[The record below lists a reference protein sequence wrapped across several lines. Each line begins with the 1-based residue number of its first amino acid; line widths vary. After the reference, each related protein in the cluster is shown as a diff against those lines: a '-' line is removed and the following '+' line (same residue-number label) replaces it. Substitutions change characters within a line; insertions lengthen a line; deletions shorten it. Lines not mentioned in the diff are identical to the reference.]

1 MTSIHSLTCVVLIS
15 ETRPVILQT
24 NSSVVAIASY
34 IYRLVIEQFCL
45 IEQFCSS
52 VKLSNYECNPRLIK
66 RKVAGQYFVI
76 LSYSSIVNI

>member
-34 IYRLVIEQFCL
+34 IYRLVIEQFC
-45 IEQFCSS
+45 SS
-52 VKLSNYECNPRLIK
+52 VKLSNYECNLRLIK
-66 RKVAGQYFVI
+66 RKVAGQYSVI